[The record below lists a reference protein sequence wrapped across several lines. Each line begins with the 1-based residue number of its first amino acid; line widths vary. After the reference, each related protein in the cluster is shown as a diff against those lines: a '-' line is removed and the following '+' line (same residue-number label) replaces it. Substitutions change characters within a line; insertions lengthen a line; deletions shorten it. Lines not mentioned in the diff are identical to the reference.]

1 MSDEAA
7 AHHLLTVLE
16 ERDLAVSLDD
26 VLLAFESDV
35 TKDEAASWVDEY
47 LDQNTL
53 LSQEELDLYRQLSSN
68 GRLQKLETENS
79 KLFPHRDEDLAAAVA
94 SLQTSTAAIED
105 HIKVLESQKNA
116 LHDLQALNRPNLTV
130 EHMRNDRRRRE
141 HQEKARLEISIEE
154 LSSSISSHLNTATH
168 DTKAEHASLI
178 SYTTERLASD
188 DRMLTALP
196 KIASNIAASPP
207 ATDDAKAIDH
217 WCEAIVSF
225 RTAEVKARVDG
236 TYLLNAA
243 SCPDSELPD
252 ETEEELRAEKAG
264 LQEELETL
272 YTEIAPLA
280 EMVVEHEL
288 RKPIVSTRELAEEQR
303 RQAQKAWLTYVLSTL
318 QFMSTRLETINSHAL
333 DLSGFLEAVE
343 SINTVFSSQIAPPPV
358 DTQAKSLKRQSVA
371 LKSLLS
377 PPVKLRSGEPLQLPP
392 VLRDI
397 LRHTNITTSR
407 SETIEDIINAV
418 KTADAERIEKLNR
431 NYFTAGLSVSRLLGE
446 VLEKA
451 DLEAQALRD
460 AVYENTKYKS
470 VSFTDQILDERLK
483 ELGAKLEKV
492 EAGIFNAENDEL
504 SMGESK
510 VATFVEKWSHP

>member
-26 VLLAFESDV
+26 VLLAFESDG
-35 TKDEAASWVDEY
+35 TRNEAASWVHEY

-53 LSQEELDLYRQLSSN
+53 LSQDELDLYRQLSSN
-68 GRLQKLETENS
+68 GRLQKLDTENS
-79 KLFPHRDEDLAAAVA
+79 KMFPHRDEDLAAAVA

-116 LHDLQALNRPNLTV
+116 LHDLQALNKPNLTV
-130 EHMRNDRRRRE
+130 EHMRNDRRRHE
-141 HQEKARLEISIEE
+141 HQEKARLEIAIEE
-154 LSSSISSHLNTATH
+154 LSSSISSHLSTATH

-196 KIASNIAASPP
+196 KIASNIAAKAP
-207 ATDDAKAIDH
+207 ATSDAKAIDH

-225 RTAEVKARVDG
+225 RAAEVKARIDE
-236 TYLLNAA
+236 TYLLNATN
-243 SCPDSELPD
+243 CPESELPD
-252 ETEEELRAEKAG
+252 ETEEELQAEKEG

-280 EMVVEHEL
+280 EMVVEHDL

-303 RQAQKAWLTYVLSTL
+303 RQAQKAWLAYVLSTL
-318 QFMSTRLETINSHAL
+318 QFMSTRLETISSHAL
-333 DLSGFLEAVE
+333 DLSGFLEAIE
-343 SINTVFSSQIAPPPV
+343 SINVVFSQIAPPTV
-358 DTQAKSLKRQSVA
+358 EAHAKSLKRQSVA

-377 PPVKLRSGEPLQLPP
+377 PPVKLRSGEPLQLSP

-397 LRHTNITTSR
+397 LRHANITTNR
-407 SETIEDIINAV
+407 SETVEDIIGAV
-418 KTADAERIEKLNR
+418 ETADAERIEKLNR
-431 NYFTAGLSVSRLLGE
+431 NYFTAGLSMSRHLGE

-451 DLEAQALRD
+451 DSEAQALRD
-460 AVYENTKYKS
+460 AVYENTQYKS
-470 VSFTDQILDERLK
+470 VSFTNQALDERLK

-492 EAGIFNAENDEL
+492 EAGIITAENEEL

-510 VATFVEKWSHP
+510 VATFVAKWSHA